1 MIHLVRASQVVDRR
15 FKGPISAVEIG
26 SIRSRNE
33 GTLSTLHIVRNLKLG
48 SHVTSVDISPE
59 AIEIAKEV
67 CDGYPNIEWVRSDGA
82 DFLKTLK
89 ASSFQLLL
97 LDGAEDP
104 EVTLREFM
112 IGFPKL
118 ANGGICI
125 VDNSGIKTD
134 GSGIQP
140 NTSVKGHLVWKY
152 CVENRIGYEIL
163 PTEGVNQL
171 RIDKIEMDR

>member
-1 MIHLVRASQVVDRR
+1 M
-15 FKGPISAVEIG
+15 
-26 SIRSRNE
+26 
-33 GTLSTLHIVRNLKLG
+33 
-48 SHVTSVDISPE
+48 
-59 AIEIAKEV
+59 
-67 CDGYPNIEWVRSDGA
+67 
-82 DFLKTLK
+82 
-89 ASSFQLLL
+89 

-118 ANGGICI
+118 ASGGICI

-140 NTSVKGHLVWKY
+140 NTSVKGHLVWKH
-152 CVENRIGYEIL
+152 CVENHIGYEIL